1 MTEDRRR
8 EAVFSTAFLR
18 DLEFWTKANPRM
30 ALKVLRLG
38 SAVLRDPFDG
48 PGKPEPLRH
57 RLAGMWSRRIDK
69 ENRLVYQVE
78 DERVRFFAARY
89 HY

>member
-1 MTEDRRR
+1 M
-8 EAVFSTAFLR
+8 L
-18 DLEFWTKANPRM
+18 P
-30 ALKVLRLG
+30 
-38 SAVLRDPFDG
+38 DPFDG

-69 ENRLVYQVE
+69 ENRLVYQVD
-78 DERVRFFAARY
+78 DERERFFAARY